1 MRPSSAKAKGRR
13 LQQQVAADLC
23 EAMGLQ
29 EDDVR
34 SCAMGANGEDVQLS
48 VAAREKVPWSIECK
62 NQERLNL
69 WSAFAQA
76 ESNAKGKTVPVVI
89 AKRNRSDP
97 LCTMRWKDALD
108 LLVRAQAR
116 QGEGGSPAVCDNNAS
131 PASPASPRASS
142 IATQYDQAPAFLRA
156 LADRLEA
163 SSRAHGE
170 GD

>member
-1 MRPSSAKAKGRR
+1 MAPAQRQRPTRSDCGSVKPIPSSSPPPFCTRLVSLQSGLLGGGGGGERASERGRALHALESRAPMRPSSAKAKGRR

-76 ESNAKGKTVPVVI
+76 ESNAKGTGYYLI
-89 AKRNRSDP
+89 S
-97 LCTMRWKDALD
+97 AL
-108 LLVRAQAR
+108 LLVSDVVFFNSL
-116 QGEGGSPAVCDNNAS
+116 GLF
-131 PASPASPRASS
+131 PR
-142 IATQYDQAPAFLRA
+142 
-156 LADRLEA
+156 
-163 SSRAHGE
+163 
-170 GD
+170 